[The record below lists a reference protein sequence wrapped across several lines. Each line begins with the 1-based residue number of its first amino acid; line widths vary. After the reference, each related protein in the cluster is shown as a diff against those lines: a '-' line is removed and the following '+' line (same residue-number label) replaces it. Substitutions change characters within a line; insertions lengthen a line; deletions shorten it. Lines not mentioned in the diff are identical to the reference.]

1 MTNLFTIGF
10 TRKSAADFFT
20 RLRQAGV
27 QKVIDTRLNN
37 KSQLAG
43 FAKQDDL
50 RFFLQE
56 IGGMDY
62 KHELSLAPT
71 QDILDAYKK
80 KKISWDEYSERYL
93 ALLKDRQVETQL
105 SEESLENACF
115 LCSEDQP
122 HFCHRRLAAE
132 YLKDYFETLAILHL

>member
-10 TRKSAADFFT
+10 TRKSAADFFM

-27 QKVIDTRLNN
+27 DTVIDTRLNN

-50 RFFLQE
+50 RFFLRE
-56 IGGMDY
+56 IGGINY

-80 KKISWDEYSERYL
+80 KKMSWEEYSERYL
-93 ALLKDRQVETQL
+93 ALLKERQIETQL
-105 SEESLENACF
+105 TEENLENACF

-132 YLKDYFETLAILHL
+132 YLKTYFNNLNISHL

>member
-10 TRKSAADFFT
+10 TRKSAADFFM

-27 QKVIDTRLNN
+27 DTVIDTRLNN

-50 RFFLQE
+50 RFFLWE
-56 IGGMDY
+56 IGGINY

-80 KKISWDEYSERYL
+80 KKMSWEEYSERYL
-93 ALLKDRQVETQL
+93 DLLKERQIETQL
-105 SEESLENACF
+105 TEENLENACF

-132 YLKDYFETLAILHL
+132 YLKTYFNNLNISHL

>member
-27 QKVIDTRLNN
+27 DTVIDTRLNN

-50 RFFLQE
+50 RFFLRE
-56 IGGMDY
+56 IGGINY

-80 KKISWDEYSERYL
+80 KKMSWEEYSEQYL
-93 ALLKDRQVETQL
+93 ALLKERQIETQL
-105 SEESLENACF
+105 TEENLENACF

-132 YLKDYFETLAILHL
+132 YLKNYFETLTILHL